1 MPVGRFS
8 LYPKPEGRQFFI
20 NKEMR
25 IFGRIYEDTKDQKM
39 KIISLVIEENS
50 YADMHSED
58 VLESLTK
65 FVGNLAL
72 KQKPVITETLEE
84 LQEFMLTLDN
94 KKLERTFD
102 FQLLHFNRD
111 VEPGTRMYLAFAG
124 WYGDYWRSYA
134 NFLKA
139 HTMNE
144 KEYKKFIRELENL
157 PKFGIETL
165 KWDSYQSVY
174 RLVADFLKYHYC
186 NNLDCGGFSFKK
198 CSNCG
203 HSHFCDREC
212 QKKAFPQHKKECCTA
227 KYFEDYK
234 KEVPWILKNYVDEG
248 LFDDS
253 DHEVV
258 TMEVFLREL
267 MMKAYSSFH
276 ETLMEGE
283 NSIHANMIYV
293 LIKRRRSR
301 MKIDFRKMDTM
312 LSKDVIAG
320 SFELICK
327 QMLEF
332 PGKEKQ
338 GIEIIEKK
346 GYWFEDPL
354 FERVRIWMSVV
365 ALQNPNFEKEAD
377 VILAN
382 WGMERVPTES
392 ICKIKIKDSSPTG
405 IKIVTFSRPSRS

>member
-1 MPVGRFS
+1 
-8 LYPKPEGRQFFI
+8 
-20 NKEMR
+20 
-25 IFGRIYEDTKDQKM
+25 
-39 KIISLVIEENS
+39 
-50 YADMHSED
+50 
-58 VLESLTK
+58 
-65 FVGNLAL
+65 
-72 KQKPVITETLEE
+72 
-84 LQEFMLTLDN
+84 
-94 KKLERTFD
+94 
-102 FQLLHFNRD
+102 
-111 VEPGTRMYLAFAG
+111 
-124 WYGDYWRSYA
+124 
-134 NFLKA
+134 
-139 HTMNE
+139 MNE
-144 KEYKKFIRELENL
+144 NEYKQFIKDLENI

-165 KWDSYQSVY
+165 KWASFEPVY

-186 NNLDCGGFSFKK
+186 NNTDCGGFSFKK

-212 QKKAFPQHKKECCTA
+212 QKKAFPQHKKECCIA

-248 LFDDS
+248 LFNDS

-283 NSIHANMIYV
+283 KSIHANMIYV

-312 LSKDVIAG
+312 LSIDKTAG

-338 GIEIIEKK
+338 GIEIVEKK

-392 ICKIKIKDSSPTG
+392 IDKIKIKDSSPTG